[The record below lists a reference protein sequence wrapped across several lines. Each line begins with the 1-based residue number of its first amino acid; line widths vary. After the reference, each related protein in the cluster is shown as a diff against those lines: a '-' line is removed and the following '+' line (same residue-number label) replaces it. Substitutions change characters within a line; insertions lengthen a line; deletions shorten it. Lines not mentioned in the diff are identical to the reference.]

1 MLRHEN
7 DIILG
12 ADGLCWAGQ
21 SCPREPQVLPVFSS
35 LLEIT
40 FFISLT
46 TGSCFSS
53 SREALSE
60 LSSTNWRGGARG
72 KGTKP
77 RRKMG
82 ESRSQ
87 RLSLIPSDLDGN
99 IPLAD
104 HRNMTFGGSKK
115 RGGTIRLVKS
125 LQLVQRTRG
134 HFPGCLTEV
143 SFCGKNQRL
152 E

>member
-1 MLRHEN
+1 MPLFWVQTGSVEQGSHAQEN
-7 DIILG
+7 HRFCL
-12 ADGLCWAGQ
+12 
-21 SCPREPQVLPVFSS
+21 FSVVS
-35 LLEIT
+35 LKLH

-53 SREALSE
+53 TREALSE

-87 RLSLIPSDLDGN
+87 RLSLIPSDWDGN

-104 HRNMTFGGSKK
+104 HRNMTSGGSKK

-125 LQLVQRTRG
+125 VQLVQRTRG
-134 HFPGCLTEV
+134 RFPGCLTEV